1 MSKSEALGAAALH
14 PPPPPGSPSPS
25 LIAASSPDQAPSPL
39 GLPLNCRTSF
49 VPLKDT
55 LCSQSNVSSLGA
67 GDTALPVFWSRAP
80 GCPPCDH
87 FTHLPSH
94 KETSV
99 CVRERCMSV
108 CVFSV
113 SPAGQQLLRDR
124 DRTPPIPSSPP
135 PTKCSGSQ
143 STCVKRFPST
153 VSGVSWGNLV
163 LTKRRGC

>member
-49 VPLKDT
+49 VPSRDT

-87 FTHLPSH
+87 CTRLLSH

-99 CVRERCMSV
+99 CERERCMSV
-108 CVFSV
+108 CVCFLSPQLGSSFSGTGTE
-113 SPAGQQLLRDR
+113 PL
-124 DRTPPIPSSPP
+124 PSPP
-135 PTKCSGSQ
+135 HRPPQ
-143 STCVKRFPST
+143 SAARV
-153 VSGVSWGNLV
+153 N
-163 LTKRRGC
+163 RRV